1 MKYYIAD
8 AFTEKL
14 FEGNPAG
21 VCILERKTADNLMQ
35 KIAME
40 NNLSETAFV
49 LKTKEGFELRW
60 FTPDFEIDLCG
71 HATLATAFVL
81 SNFVEKGKEDFQF
94 FTKSGIL
101 KVKKTGNLYEMSF
114 PNKPMQQIAP
124 TKEILEAVGIV
135 PKEFYCERD
144 LFLVL
149 DTEKQVKEFVPN
161 YSKLQKL
168 SQWLG
173 IVITAKGETADFVSR
188 YFCPEMNAEDFVT
201 GSSHCSLVPYWSK
214 ILEKT
219 ELTAKQLSKREGT
232 LYCKQKDSHVLIAGK
247 AVLYAVG
254 ELNF

>member
-1 MKYYIAD
+1 MKYYIVD

-21 VCILERKTADNLMQ
+21 VCVLEKKIANDLMQ

-40 NNLSETAFV
+40 NNLAETAFV
-49 LKTKEGFELRW
+49 LKTKDGFELQW

-71 HATLATAFVL
+71 HATLATAFVV
-81 SNFVEKGKEDFQF
+81 SNFVEKEKKEFEF

-101 KVKKTGNLYEMSF
+101 KVKKIENLYEMNF
-114 PNKPMQQIAP
+114 PNRPMKQISL
-124 TKEILEAVGIV
+124 TKEIIEAIGIV
-135 PKEFYCERD
+135 PKEIYCERD

-149 DTEKQVKEFVPN
+149 DTEKQVKEFVPD
-161 YSKLQKL
+161 YFKLQKL

-173 IVITAKGETADFVSR
+173 IVITAKGDSVDFVSR
-188 YFCPEMNAEDFVT
+188 YFCPEMNTEDFVT

-214 ILEKT
+214 ILGKT
-219 ELTAKQLSKREGT
+219 ELTAKQLSKRGGI
-232 LYCKQKDSHVLIAGK
+232 LYCKQKDTHVLIAGK